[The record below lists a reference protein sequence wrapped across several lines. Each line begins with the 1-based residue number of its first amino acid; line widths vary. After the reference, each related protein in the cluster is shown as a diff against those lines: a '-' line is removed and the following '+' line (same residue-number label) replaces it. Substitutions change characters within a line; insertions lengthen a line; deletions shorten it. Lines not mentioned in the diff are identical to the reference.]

1 MRKWSSSIKWCA
13 VCIIMGFMLIS
24 CGNGG
29 GKGNG
34 ENSGPDI
41 NDRWK
46 SEDGT
51 MTMVI
56 NFNVEPTTIELDGK
70 TMPVTIKEWIT
81 KDSVK
86 IDVTE
91 DEGTVSTWNLQ
102 KLWQDNGSDF
112 WLVLTLPDA
121 KRVKF
126 AREVKP

>member
-1 MRKWSSSIKWCA
+1 MKKWSSSIKWCTL
-13 VCIIMGFMLIS
+13 CFIMGFMLIS
-24 CGNGG
+24 CSSGNG
-29 GKGNG
+29 K
-34 ENSGPDI
+34 NSGPDI
-41 NDRWK
+41 SDRWK

-91 DEGTVSTWNLQ
+91 AEGTVSTWNLQ
-102 KLWQDNGSDF
+102 KLWLDNGSDF
-112 WLVLTLPDA
+112 TVILTLPDG
-121 KRVKF
+121 KRVNF
-126 AREVKP
+126 AREPKP